1 MEAAINIIDVR
12 KHFGQNKALDGVSF
26 EIPKGGVFGLLGP
39 NGAGKT
45 TLFSIMAGFLKPTGG
60 RIEVLGIDVNQISE
74 LRGRLSIL
82 PQDAQFASNVPILE
96 QIVFF
101 AQLSGRTRPE
111 AEEDATKALQIVGL
125 ADVGKESARALSHG
139 MYKRLGIAQAF
150 MGNPE
155 VILLDEPTAGLDP
168 ASAQGIRN
176 LIDDLR
182 VHATVIVSSHNMAE
196 IQKMCDAVAI
206 LDRGHLVAN
215 QSVKDLTQSE
225 SVQRMSFARALTE
238 PEFNAITT
246 VPGVKNVEVEP
257 LGPGGAAAYRVHIDP
272 TVAARPIEQ
281 VTAEIVQKLV
291 VTGAIPRSI
300 EDGVALEAKF
310 LEVTTAPIQARP
322 KN

>member
-1 MEAAINIIDVR
+1 MDAAVNIVDVR

-26 EIPKGGVFGLLGP
+26 EIPRGGVFGLLGP

-45 TLFSIMAGFLKPTGG
+45 TLFSIIAGFLKPTGG
-60 RIEVLGIDVNQISE
+60 RIEVLDIDVEQISA

-82 PQDAQFASNVPILE
+82 PQDAQFAANVPILE

-101 AQLSGRTRPE
+101 AQLSGRTRAE
-111 AEEDATKALQIVGL
+111 AEVDAEKALTIVGL
-125 ADVGKESARALSHG
+125 AEAAKESARALSHG

-176 LIDDLR
+176 LIEDLR

-196 IQKMCDAVAI
+196 IQKMCDMVAI
-206 LDRGHLVAN
+206 LDRGHLVVC
-215 QSVKDLTQSE
+215 QSVKDITQSDR
-225 SVQRMSFARALTE
+225 VQRMSFARPLTE
-238 PEFNAITT
+238 PEFNAITS
-246 VPGVKNVEVEP
+246 VHGVTNVEVEP
-257 LGPGGAAAYRVHIDP
+257 LGPGGLAAYRVHIDP
-272 TVAARPIEQ
+272 TAAARPIEQ

-291 VTGAIPRSI
+291 VTGAIPRAI

-310 LEVTTAPIQARP
+310 LEVTTAPIQGRP
-322 KN
+322 SS